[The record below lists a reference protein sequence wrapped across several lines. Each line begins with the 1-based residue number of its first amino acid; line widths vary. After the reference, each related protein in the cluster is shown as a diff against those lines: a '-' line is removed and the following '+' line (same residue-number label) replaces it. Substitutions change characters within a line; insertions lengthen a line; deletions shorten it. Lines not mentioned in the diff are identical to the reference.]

1 MKELIVQ
8 WATILSP
15 IIAVIAAWLT
25 SRSTSR
31 DAAKQIKAMQ
41 EGTQKEIESLNKLAE
56 LQVQILAVQME
67 MEQIKCNLTAN
78 KAAEE
83 KARIRDIM
91 NTNQMDFRNMMLKDF
106 EAKKPERDYNY
117 AVTYLRE
124 LNSLR
129 EKINIIQ
136 EQIKQ

>member
-15 IIAVIAAWLT
+15 IIAVVAAWLT

-67 MEQIKCNLTAN
+67 MEQIKCNLTA
-78 KAAEE
+78 KQAAEE

-91 NTNQMDFRNMMLKDF
+91 NTNQMDFRDMMMKDF
-106 EAKKPERDYNY
+106 EAKKPEREYNY
-117 AVTYLRE
+117 ALTYLRE
-124 LNSLR
+124 LERLG
-129 EKINIIQ
+129 EKINQIQ

>member
-15 IIAVIAAWLT
+15 IIAVLAAWLT

-31 DAAKQIKAMQ
+31 DAAKQIMVMQ
-41 EGTQKEIESLNKLAE
+41 EGTHKEIESLNKLAT
-56 LQVQILAVQME
+56 LQVQLLAIQMD
-67 MEQIKCNLTAN
+67 MEQIKSNLSA
-78 KAAEE
+78 KLAAEE

-91 NTNQMDFRNMMLKDF
+91 NTNQMDFRDMMMKDF
-106 EAKKPERDYNY
+106 EAKKPEREYNY
-117 AVTYLRE
+117 ALTYLRE
-124 LNSLR
+124 LERLG
-129 EKINIIQ
+129 EKINQIQ